1 MNLCSEC
8 RRTPWPF
15 LFITFISVVVASIT
29 WMMLDLAQL
38 QAGVRLSVSGLVFL
52 AVAATLS
59 HYVMSCMRRHCRSQS
74 GGERA

>member
-1 MNLCSEC
+1 MSLCSEC

-15 LFITFISVVVASIT
+15 LFIGFISLMVAFIT

-38 QAGVRLSVSGLVFL
+38 QAGVRLAVSGLVFL
-52 AVAATLS
+52 AMAATLS
-59 HYVMSCMRRHCRSQS
+59 HYVMNCMRRHCRSH